1 MSAEEMAP
9 EMTGEEE
16 KPKLVEIKREN
27 AIVQIVFGD
36 VIEKIP
42 LERFALSIAAEF
54 PHGQGKQTVVEG
66 SGRAFLELATWAG
79 VEGIVERNT
88 TLIAMHKRIYDRLWA
103 QEVKIEVEPPRRGE
117 IQEGAGEPSMILWGP
132 EAGRLVRRR
141 EPFSVTPVGMRKR
154 IRLSLV
160 LEEIAKGA
168 VLFYYSRMYYV
179 LRTQDYGLLE
189 LSFSRPEP
197 KRALIVSI
205 DLEEEEVDRLS
216 TWAKYAKISKQ
227 EVLRTLIRGLPRT
240 TKSGQIAIAAGVF
253 TEIPAKDRR
262 RIDQLV
268 GEWEKRAKASMVAR
282 SSAAQKE
289 ARSAKSFFRGI
300 EELGRGRVERAL
312 AELEAA
318 VKEE

>member
-1 MSAEEMAP
+1 MSEEPKVP
-9 EMTGEEE
+9 ELEDEKEESLLRIE
-16 KPKLVEIKREN
+16 REH
-27 AIVQIVFGD
+27 AIVQIVFGG
-36 VIEKIP
+36 VIEMIP

-79 VEGIVERNT
+79 VEGIVERNSA
-88 TLIAMHKRIYDRLWA
+88 LIATHKRIYDRLGA
-103 QEVKIEVEPPRRGE
+103 QEVKIQAEPPRKGE
-117 IQEGAGEPSMILWGP
+117 VEEGVGEPSMILWGP
-132 EAGRLVRRR
+132 EAERLVRRR
-141 EPFSVTPVGMRKR
+141 EPFSVTPVGTRKR
-154 IRLSLV
+154 IRLSVV

-168 VLFYYSRMYYV
+168 LLFYYSRMYYV
-179 LRTQDYGLLE
+179 LRTPEYGLLE

-205 DLEEEEVDRLS
+205 DLEEEEVERLS
-216 TWAKYAKISKQ
+216 IWSKYAKVSRE
-227 EVLRTLIRGLPRT
+227 EVIRTLIRGLPRR
-240 TKSGQIAIAAGVF
+240 TKGGQIAIAAGVF
-253 TEIPAKDRR
+253 IEIPAKDRR

-268 GEWEKRAKASMVAR
+268 RQWEKRAQASAAAR

-289 ARSAKSFFRGI
+289 ARNAKSFFRGI